1 MVLDKMPGLGRLLSQ
16 KAEHPLADARELRRV
31 IGELP
36 GDNAFKALDEI
47 AGWLESLL
55 AADEFPLDRVF
66 DAASQLEDAALPHLK
81 RLSREYLHTLRL
93 TRNDEKRLWSINY
106 GFWTLLAAAYERCL
120 YTPSDKPRAAET
132 LKLLLP
138 ALTTRLIAAL
148 GAIIKWEQFHYGP
161 TPGAIWLRLG
171 RAMEMAEAAGVAGKR
186 VMLSLQGGMSSAQQ
200 EYVKAVAFQAAS
212 MDSLMPLEIELA
224 ERLIM
229 HFLPSFIFA
238 NVAHEDSVYWVD
250 LHLAQPPLRLARMP
264 ARAEPSQRFFKPGEA
279 NAAMRAVLHDLEQG
293 GDIPPDINLGGQY
306 QVRAV
311 LPVLRHLAAYLAPI
325 PPQRRHDRHRV
336 KHRMSVMNGLVN
348 AFVVFSGEFG
358 GRPAG
363 LPIESWVVENVSRG
377 GFGAVLSNISA
388 EWLRVG
394 ALLALQPDGGDN
406 WLLGIVRR
414 YHRET
419 ESEARVGIQALARQ
433 VCSVEVTPRTASKYG
448 AAASLPSL
456 LIEDGCEAG
465 EVRLVLPPN
474 SFDLRE
480 SLDYSR
486 NGQRFLLAPVA
497 LLEQTGEYELARYR
511 RGLIS

>member
-16 KAEHPLADARELRRV
+16 KVEHPLADPRELRRV
-31 IGELP
+31 IAELP
-36 GDNAFKALDEI
+36 ADNAFKALDEI

-55 AADEFPLDRVF
+55 AADEFPPERVF
-66 DAASQLEDAALPHLK
+66 VALSQLEDAAQPHLK

-93 TRNDEKRLWSINY
+93 SRNDEKRLWSINY
-106 GFWTLLAAAYERCL
+106 GFWTLLAAGYERCL
-120 YTPSDKPRAAET
+120 FAPVDKGRNAEA
-132 LKLLLP
+132 LRLLIP
-138 ALTTRLIAAL
+138 ALATRLIAAL
-148 GAIIKWEQFHYGP
+148 GAVIKWEQFHYGP
-161 TPGAIWLRLG
+161 TPGDIWLRLG
-171 RAMEMAEAAGVAGKR
+171 RALEIAEQAGVVGKR
-186 VMLSLQGGMSSAQQ
+186 VMLSVLGGTSSPQQ
-200 EYVKAVAFQAAS
+200 EYLKVVAFQAAS
-212 MDSLMPLEIELA
+212 MDSLLPMEIELA
-224 ERLIM
+224 ERLIV
-229 HFLPSFIFA
+229 HFLPSFVFGNIA
-238 NVAHEDSVYWVD
+238 QEDSVYWVD

-264 ARAEPSQRFFKPGEA
+264 ARAEASQRFFKPGVA
-279 NAAMRAVLHDLEQG
+279 HAAMRAVLQGLEQG
-293 GDIPPDINLGGQY
+293 GDLPPEINLGGQY
-306 QVRAV
+306 FVRAV
-311 LPVLRHLAAYLAPI
+311 LPVLRHLTAYLAPI

-414 YHRET
+414 YHRES

-433 VCSVEVTPRTASKYG
+433 VSSVELTPRTISKY
-448 AAASLPSL
+448 AAAATLPGL
-456 LIEDGCEAG
+456 LIEDGCEPG
-465 EVRLVLPPN
+465 EVRLVLPPA

-480 SLDYSR
+480 NLDYSR

-497 LLEQTGEYELARYR
+497 LVEQTGEYELARYR
-511 RGLIS
+511 RGLIA